1 MLVLLQLI
9 NRMIHLE
16 YTEDEVR
23 KIFDDLNNGNLDTLE
38 LFTALGLEMPIPTMR
53 QRLNDVLPK
62 RESAIKISFLKSES
76 EWT

>member
-23 KIFDDLNNGNLDTLE
+23 KMFDDLDEGSLDIFE
-38 LFTALGLEMPIPTMR
+38 LFIILGVEMPRPAML

-76 EWT
+76 ESA